1 MSFDQLIVVV
11 PTVIVAFLVA
21 YKFKPFSELSVA
33 RPSFSVL
40 PKYFV
45 SVHIPESVIL
55 SETPSKSLESMLSS
69 LDFKLEQTT
78 ESEIRLV
85 RGSVLGDF
93 SLKIAKVRVS
103 APLPLLSATRIRVE
117 YGSFAAFDTGDL
129 WKFCRE
135 LQEKLGT
142 AA

>member
-11 PTVIVAFLVA
+11 PAAIVAFLAA
-21 YKFKPFSELSVA
+21 YKLKPFSELSVS
-33 RPSFSVL
+33 RPALSVL
-40 PKYFV
+40 PKYLV

-55 SETPSKSLESMLSS
+55 SETPSKSLERMLSN

-78 ESEIRLV
+78 DSDIRLS

-93 SLKIAKVRVS
+93 SLKIAKIRVS
-103 APLPLLSATRIRVE
+103 VPLPLLSETELRVE
-117 YGSFAAFDTGDL
+117 YGAFAAFDMGDL
-129 WKFCRE
+129 WTFCRE
-135 LQEKLGT
+135 LQEKVGT